1 MMNLGKRKLIIY
13 IIAAFLAGSVF
24 TGAAAFAVCKGA
36 LGYVGVSKDDYK
48 AMSDTYEK
56 YGKLEQLYKN
66 IDTYYYKDINDEDL
80 LNGAYKGLVSGLGD
94 PYSSFMTA
102 DEYESWKAYAVGEYS
117 GAGITFSED
126 KNGNYVVVGVSKN
139 SPAEKA
145 GIKTGDYILEVDGK
159 TYDDMELLA
168 NAIRGKEGTKVKIKY
183 YSDSKE
189 KEVTLKREKI
199 AQESVEYKILSG
211 NIGYIKLTSFIKSS
225 YDDFKTALSELEKK
239 NVKGLILDLRDNGGG
254 LVNTCIEIADEFLD
268 EGIVTYVED
277 KNKKRNEYKSEDGK
291 TDLKTVT
298 LVNENSASCS
308 EILAAALKDNGI
320 KIVGNKTFGKGVIQ
334 STMELS
340 DGSALKLT
348 IMQYFSPKGNVINEK
363 GVTPDYEIK
372 NAENSSKDEQLEK
385 AMSLF

>member
-102 DEYESWKAYAVGEYS
+102 DEYESWKASAVGEYS

-145 GIKTGDYILEVDGK
+145 GIKTGDYILEVVGK

>member
-102 DEYESWKAYAVGEYS
+102 DEYESWKASAVGEYS

>member
-24 TGAAAFAVCKGA
+24 TGAVAFAVCKGA

-102 DEYESWKAYAVGEYS
+102 DEYESWKASAVGEYS

>member
-102 DEYESWKAYAVGEYS
+102 DEYESWKASAVGEYS

-372 NAENSSKDEQLEK
+372 NVENSSKDEQLEK